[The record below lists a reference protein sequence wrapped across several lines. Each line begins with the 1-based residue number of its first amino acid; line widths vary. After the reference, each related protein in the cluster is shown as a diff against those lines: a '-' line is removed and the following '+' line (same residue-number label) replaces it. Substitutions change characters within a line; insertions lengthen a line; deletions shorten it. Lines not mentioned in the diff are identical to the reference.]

1 MALVMSKRVSHGL
14 GRMAFGAVSAVVGTF
29 FAFGV
34 ANAELPDAE
43 ISPDPNQQVLNQ
55 IMGMMVQE
63 KAAISALG
71 SDRLA
76 ELGGFRV
83 AKPAG
88 TDARMSSVSVFGL
101 SLSAG
106 NAEDREA
113 RQLAADVRSGPLS
126 VDLGAHSAAGFTKAV
141 LDTLPVASGDRQ
153 WQCLTEALYFEARS
167 ETLEGQFAVGEVIL
181 NRVDSTSFPDSVC
194 GVVTQGAHRL
204 NACQF
209 SYNCDG
215 KAEHFAEPKA
225 FARSGKLAKMLLEGR
240 ARVLTA
246 GATYYHARSVQPSW
260 ARAFTQTAQIGRHIF
275 YNDDRATN

>member
-14 GRMAFGAVSAVVGTF
+14 GRVAAGTVSAVAGIF

-43 ISPDPNQQVLNQ
+43 ISPDPSQQVLNQ

-71 SDRLA
+71 ADRLA
-76 ELGGFRV
+76 ELGGLRV
-83 AKPAG
+83 AKPAE
-88 TDARMSSVSVFGL
+88 TDARMSSVSIFGL

-106 NAEDREA
+106 SAQDREA
-113 RQLAADVRSGPLS
+113 SNLADEARNGPIS
-126 VDLGAHSAAGFTKAV
+126 VDLGAHSATGFTKAV
-141 LDTLPVASGDRQ
+141 LDSMPNATGDRQ

-181 NRVDSTSFPDSVC
+181 NRVDEASFPDSVC

-215 KAEHFAEPKA
+215 KAEHFTEPKA

-246 GATYYHARSVQPSW
+246 GATYYHASSVQPSW
-260 ARAFTQTAQIGRHIF
+260 ARSFIETAQIGRHIF
-275 YNDDRATN
+275 YNDDR